1 MSKKISNNKY
11 VYPIPRLCC
20 LEPKFCER
28 ANYIPLPTPKN
39 ANRFEWH
46 NTYIRQLIDIYN
58 IIKEVINE
66 RYPHNKIKWDN
77 NEKIFHNLSRVMYHC
92 SSKNLM

>member
-1 MSKKISNNKY
+1 MSKKYEY
-11 VYPIPRLCC
+11 VYPIPRLYD
-20 LEPKFCER
+20 LAPKFCER
-28 ANYIPLPTPKN
+28 ANYIPHTTPKN
-39 ANRFEWH
+39 ANRYEWH

-77 NEKIFHNLSRVMYHC
+77 EKIFHNLSRVIYHC
-92 SSKNLM
+92 SSKKLI